1 MTKGDFIGLA
11 TILLIGA
18 FIFFL
23 FTPNANEARKMREA
37 IQQRKEYLSA
47 LEEEA
52 RETRHTIELLKNDDP
67 AAIEAVARDKFGYT
81 REGEEIY
88 QVEKTTP
95 AAGEGG
101 AVQENP
107 AE

>member
-11 TILLIGA
+11 ALLLGGA

-88 QVEKTTP
+88 QVEKTMP

-101 AVQENP
+101 ALPENP

>member
-1 MTKGDFIGLA
+1 MTKGDFIGFA
-11 TILLIGA
+11 ALLLGGA
-18 FIFFL
+18 FLFFL

-52 RETRHTIELLKNDDP
+52 RETRRTIEQLKNDDP
-67 AAIEAVARDKFGYT
+67 AAIEAVARDKVGYS

-88 QVEKTTP
+88 QVDRPVPSDGRAP
-95 AAGEGG
+95 AG
-101 AVQENP
+101 QESP